1 MARRLDAQDKPFLDT
16 SKLFL
21 SQKVN
26 LGTQTQC
33 GFELLWEEMKL
44 PVGSQLFKVPE
55 GGTSGTDSDAAGD
68 SFGGMC

>member
-1 MARRLDAQDKPFLDT
+1 M
-16 SKLFL
+16 
-21 SQKVN
+21 N

-55 GGTSGTDSDAAGD
+55 GGTSGTDSYAAIVSEERVEGRPPP
-68 SFGGMC
+68 FALANG